1 MGQMAREAVSAII
14 PTYDRATLVGRA
26 IDSALAALS
35 DGDEIIVADDGSG
48 DDTVAVVEAYGPPV
62 RLLRL
67 PHRGAG
73 PARNAGLEA
82 ARGPLVAF
90 LDSDD
95 EWLPDKLDPQRT
107 FMERRPDVLYACSD
121 FGVRIRDGSERR
133 RFLAN
138 WMIPP
143 RPLRDVF
150 DGGVP
155 YSSIAPLPAGR
166 EDFPV
171 YIGSHYL
178 EEMHNNIV
186 AAFTFIARKAE
197 AEEALWFAD
206 DLPICEDWHAF
217 GRVARAGPGAVFDTE
232 TAWQNGHS
240 GPRVT
245 DNPLHVLAAGW
256 LTTLDRVWGQDSEFR
271 AEHEDEFRR
280 TIDDARMMRARSL
293 ARCDRLREA
302 HTEFVRG
309 GGARAGLRV
318 LNRNLKAKRRMR
330 AAA

>member
-1 MGQMAREAVSAII
+1 LSSPTTAR
-14 PTYDRATLVGRA
+14 PTTPRR
-26 IDSALAALS
+26 SWKS
-35 DGDEIIVADDGSG
+35 SG
-48 DDTVAVVEAYGPPV
+48 KPV

-73 PARNAGLEA
+73 AARNAGLEA

-95 EWLPDKLDPQRT
+95 EWFPDKLDLQRT

-121 FGVRIRDGSERR
+121 FGVRMRDGSERR

-138 WMIPP
+138 WMIPS

-256 LTTLDRVWGQDSEFR
+256 LTALDRVWGQDSEFR
-271 AEHEDEFRR
+271 AEHEDEFRHDR
-280 TIDDARMMRARSL
+280 RRPDDEGSL
-293 ARCDRLREA
+293 AGALRQAARGPHRIRPRRWRSGRPACAEPQPQGQASDEGRRLRS
-302 HTEFVRG
+302 RG
-309 GGARAGLRV
+309 PASSDPARLDLPRFITGPAPRPI
-318 LNRNLKAKRRMR
+318 RDAPRRR
-330 AAA
+330 